1 MSRCV
6 IGCMEPG
13 CNNQIQYDSNDFCV
27 HLYCPTHRS
36 KFGRHAAVRNLQKET
51 LVEIPPEVV
60 ITPDVIIVMR
70 CPRCKLRREVSE
82 KIWKKDAPIVCE
94 CGKSMVYHRTL
105 GDEHNGKVRQ

>member
-6 IGCMEPG
+6 ITCASPG
-13 CNNQIQYDSNDFCV
+13 CSNQIQYDSNDFCV

-36 KFGRHAAVRNLQKET
+36 KFGRHAAVRNLQKEIPD
-51 LVEIPPEVV
+51 EAPPEVIV
-60 ITPDVIIVMR
+60 APDVIVVMR

-82 KIWKKDAPIVCE
+82 KVWKKDAPIVCE

-105 GDEHNGKVRQ
+105 GDEHVEGGKR